1 MSERGEG
8 GEWCGVAS
16 FIVALFVE
24 VFDGLFDGLIDGLF
38 DGLFDRLFVAL
49 FDRLLIP
56 SSIDGL
62 SLTPSM
68 NPFG

>member
-24 VFDGLFDGLIDGLF
+24 VFDGLFDVLF
-38 DGLFDRLFVAL
+38 DRLFDRLFVAL

-62 SLTPSM
+62 SLTLSM

>member
-8 GEWCGVAS
+8 GEWGGVVFVAS

-24 VFDGLFDGLIDGLF
+24 VFDGLFDGLIDA
-38 DGLFDRLFVAL
+38 LFVAL

-62 SLTPSM
+62 SLTLSM

>member
-8 GEWCGVAS
+8 GEWCVVVFVAL
-16 FIVALFVE
+16 FVALFVE
-24 VFDGLFDGLIDGLF
+24 VFDGLI
-38 DGLFDRLFVAL
+38 DGLFDRLLVAL
-49 FDRLLIP
+49 FDTLLIP
-56 SSIDGL
+56 FSIDGL

>member
-8 GEWCGVAS
+8 GEWGGVVFVAL
-16 FIVALFVE
+16 FVALFVE
-24 VFDGLFDGLIDGLF
+24 VFDGLFDGLIDGLI
-38 DGLFDRLFVAL
+38 DALFVAL

-62 SLTPSM
+62 SLTLSM

>member
-8 GEWCGVAS
+8 GEWGGVVFVAS

-24 VFDGLFDGLIDGLF
+24 VFDGLIDR
-38 DGLFDRLFVAL
+38 LFDRLFVAL

-62 SLTPSM
+62 SLTLSM

>member
-8 GEWCGVAS
+8 GEWGGVV
-16 FIVALFVE
+16 FVALFVE
-24 VFDGLFDGLIDGLF
+24 VFDGLIDGLF
-38 DGLFDRLFVAL
+38 DALFVAL
-49 FDRLLIP
+49 FDTLLIP

>member
-8 GEWCGVAS
+8 GEWGGVVFVAL
-16 FIVALFVE
+16 FVALFVE
-24 VFDGLFDGLIDGLF
+24 VFDGLIDGLIDGLF
-38 DGLFDRLFVAL
+38 DALFVAL
-49 FDRLLIP
+49 FDTLLIP

>member
-8 GEWCGVAS
+8 GEWGGVVFVAL
-16 FIVALFVE
+16 FVALFVE
-24 VFDGLFDGLIDGLF
+24 VFDGLI
-38 DGLFDRLFVAL
+38 DGLFDRLFDTL

-62 SLTPSM
+62 SLTLSM

>member
-8 GEWCGVAS
+8 GEWCGVV
-16 FIVALFVE
+16 FVALFVE
-24 VFDGLFDGLIDGLF
+24 VFDGLFVEVIDRLF
-38 DGLFDRLFVAL
+38 DTLFVAL

-62 SLTPSM
+62 FPIPSI

>member
-8 GEWCGVAS
+8 GEWGGVVFVAL
-16 FIVALFVE
+16 FVALFVE
-24 VFDGLFDGLIDGLF
+24 VFDGLIDGLF
-38 DGLFDRLFVAL
+38 DRLFDTLFVAL

-62 SLTPSM
+62 FPIPSI

>member
-8 GEWCGVAS
+8 GEWGGVVFVAS

-24 VFDGLFDGLIDGLF
+24 VFDGLIDGLIDGLF
-38 DGLFDRLFVAL
+38 DTLFVAL

-62 SLTPSM
+62 SLTLSM